1 MMLDEPTFDR
11 AYRAYAKRLRAVAF
25 RVLQDR
31 DAAEDAVH
39 NALMRVWSA
48 RSYRPERG
56 VLLPFLIA
64 CVRREAM
71 DSRRAS
77 QRRHEREMRATSGE
91 LLAIDDM
98 AAIDPVEARWVRR
111 ALDTLRPEHR
121 GVIELAYYHNHT
133 LAEIARE
140 ESLPLGTVKS
150 RLSAA
155 LRLLHA
161 ALTAD
166 ERNAPSFTDPN
177 DSAAAYSL
185 RCTVL
190 GDPL

>member
-1 MMLDEPTFDR
+1 MLDEPTFER

-39 NALMRVWSA
+39 SALMRVWSA

-56 VLLPFLIA
+56 VLLAFLTA

-77 QRRHEREMRATSGE
+77 QRRHEREARAISGE
-91 LLAIDDM
+91 PVVIDDM
-98 AAIDPVEARWVRR
+98 AALDPVEARRVKR
-111 ALDTLRPEHR
+111 ALDSLRPQHR
-121 GVIELAYYHNHT
+121 DVIELVYYRNLT

-161 ALTAD
+161 ALTTA
-166 ERNAPSFTDPN
+166 SDPN
-177 DSAAAYSL
+177 GVAAAYSI

-190 GDPL
+190 GEPL

>member
-1 MMLDEPTFDR
+1 MLDEPTFDR
-11 AYRAYAKRLRAVAF
+11 AYRSYAKRLHAVAF

-39 NALMRVWSA
+39 SALMRVWST

-56 VLLPFLIA
+56 LLLSFLTA

-71 DSRRAS
+71 DSRRGS
-77 QRRHEREMRATSGE
+77 QRRHEREIRAMSE
-91 LLAIDDM
+91 APIAIDDI
-98 AAIDPVEARWVRR
+98 AAIDPVEARRVTR

-121 GVIELAYYHNHT
+121 DVIELAYYRNRT

-155 LRLLHA
+155 LRVLHA
-161 ALTAD
+161 VLTA
-166 ERNAPSFTDPN
+166 RADPN
-177 DSAAAYSL
+177 TSAAAYPL

-190 GDPL
+190 GEPL